1 MKQQN
6 SKGKKVKEQHLKQH
20 ILADTLRSLCSKSG
34 KILENS
40 WMPGSSD
47 CLCMACTHTH
57 TQHPETIIST
67 PMRLQKNASISR
79 KKETRKHFC
88 VWQIKV
94 KVLWWTHFHVC
105 MHVKPWKWADSQNTM
120 YKCHPLHNLSLKRP
134 RRSHH
139 LLSELFPWNTSI
151 QPVNSLYN
159 WHKIIWSLGSTRFLH
174 QACCLYG
181 AVVKGNHL
189 TDIKS

>member
-1 MKQQN
+1 
-6 SKGKKVKEQHLKQH
+6 
-20 ILADTLRSLCSKSG
+20 
-34 KILENS
+34 
-40 WMPGSSD
+40 MPGSSN
-47 CLCMACTHTH
+47 CPCMACPVHTH
-57 TQHPETIIST
+57 TPHPETIIST
-67 PMRLQKNASISR
+67 PMRLQKNAYISG
-79 KKETRKHFC
+79 KKETRKHHC

-94 KVLWWTHFHVC
+94 KVLWRTFSC
-105 MHVKPWKWADSQNTM
+105 LYACKPWKWAESQNTM

-139 LLSELFPWNTSI
+139 LLSKRFPWNTSI

-159 WHKIIWSLGSTRFLH
+159 WDYIIWSLGSTRFLH

-189 TDIKS
+189 TDMKSFSETKEKVEKPKAH